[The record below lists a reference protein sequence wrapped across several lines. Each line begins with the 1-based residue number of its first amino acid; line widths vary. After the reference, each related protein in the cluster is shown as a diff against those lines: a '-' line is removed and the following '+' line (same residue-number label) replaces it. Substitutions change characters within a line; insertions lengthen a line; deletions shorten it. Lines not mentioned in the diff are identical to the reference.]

1 MSRSVC
7 SHSFVLSFPLALL
20 TFISYLVSTQFHS
33 FLCVSFCSIIMT
45 PFGFSLRD
53 KDNEFNSHQSLDL
66 LPQFLLFKFIF
77 KKGSW
82 NFHSLSSHRLKN
94 WN

>member
-1 MSRSVC
+1 
-7 SHSFVLSFPLALL
+7 
-20 TFISYLVSTQFHS
+20 
-33 FLCVSFCSIIMT
+33 MT